1 MHARCSAILLVGAAL
16 LAPACVSST
25 TVDEGGGSRARVPD
39 APSKTSVAPPE
50 PGRGGPGAMDYV
62 MVVPENVVYLPWKT
76 VAGAFK
82 GASDGVYAGFDQG
95 RMPAIGAVFSPVNAA
110 VGFVTGFFEGM
121 VAPPGVLGPH
131 DDFGRAMS
139 APTKRTTT
147 IWWYP

>member
-1 MHARCSAILLVGAAL
+1 MASRLAATLLTASAL
-16 LAPACVSST
+16 LAGGCVSST
-25 TVDEGGGSRARVPD
+25 RADEPAAKGRVP
-39 APSKTSVAPPE
+39 ATPSSTSVAPPE
-50 PGRGGPGAMDYV
+50 PGRPAGPGVGDYV

-110 VGFVTGFFEGM
+110 VGFLTGFFEGM
-121 VAPPGVLGPH
+121 VMSPGVVGPS
-131 DDFGRAMS
+131 DDFGRAMA

-147 IWWYP
+147 VWWYP